1 MTAAMEKLVAEVD
14 ALSLA
19 DRLRLAA
26 ELLDAGGRERLAHT
40 IVERV
45 ALELGAQLAVQALD
59 RRAGR

>member
-1 MTAAMEKLVAEVD
+1 MTADMEKLVAEVD

-45 ALELGAQLAVQALD
+45 ALELVAQLVLG